1 MKTLFKRTLAILMA
15 ILVLNQVFFPCVA
28 FALTSGPNSPEA
40 SSFEPV
46 DTTDMVN
53 PLTGD
58 FTYGMP
64 LLEVPGPEGGYP
76 LSLSYHAG
84 IQPNEDASWVGLGW
98 SLNPGAITRNVN
110 GYPDDFKDITN
121 TARSY
126 WSGGTTKTVGVSV
139 GIGLGPASVN
149 FGLSFS
155 QDTYRGF
162 GVGGSLG
169 VGVGIY
175 QSNSGT
181 SVGTIGFSVGISPY
195 GEPYAGLN
203 GGLSFG
209 QATKEGMKL
218 NLDASLNVGNS
229 VSVGAGASVGWGN
242 GERGIKKMQGSFLG
256 LSIDSDGG
264 KFSGSVLGIASSV
277 NNANEGRIQ
286 TESSGWSFS
295 IPLGI
300 NIGISSTYTR
310 YWSDETVNV
319 ATNGVLYQPTG
330 VSNANYFDNRAFDT
344 YRMLNPDRTNPLISN
359 DPDKIAGGTYPD
371 FDNYN
376 VSAQGLSGSMRPYI
390 YQKTI
395 YAQNKINN
403 EDHNNDVV
411 ARLVASNVNEPN
423 KFAFRFINDFSN
435 SYRQESV
442 NPTVS
447 QFNFANAVY
456 GNNDQNYG
464 YDASENRL
472 AGSKHVQYFT
482 HEEISSGNAKAKGL
496 ISGPGNGYL
505 FDLNP
510 EIVAKQIGAFMITN
524 ASGVT
529 YHFALPVYS
538 MEETVYSERIARP
551 SGSLTYNSLYK
562 HFKYAYNWMLTA
574 ITGPDYIDR
583 NNNGDVD
590 DEDWGYWI
598 QFNYGKWSDSY
609 GWRNPSEGFHRDI
622 DNGFQSY
629 SKGFKEIYYLNSI
642 KTRSHVAIFEKSYRA
657 DGKSV
662 SDYFPFLNNNGGV
675 PSDNNG
681 TVSSLKLNKIY
692 LMKAEDYKEIATN
705 PYLPNLPPNDGWI
718 SMLDK
723 KEGRLFWTTN
733 FTYKTIQNYGG
744 VIDDLDTADPSIAN
758 KIKSKAIR
766 TIKFNYDYS
775 LAKGTY
781 NSYDPNFDR
790 YATPAVNTQ
799 NYPRLG
805 KLTLL
810 SVESLGLNETAVSP
824 PIEFEYDLDPNQ
836 PENKDYIQFVNGT
849 AGPGI
854 QTSVANKFSKGDIL
868 KFKIGSVD
876 HYCVLTAEL
885 GNYYPVRYIQGGHPN
900 YPGLVEAIRTKNPP
914 YNKDRYDMWGM
925 YKSDYIGVSSSEN
938 INRVTT
944 SISNRST
951 DVWSL
956 RKIKTSLGAE
966 INVNYEGDSYRGSVL
981 NKNKSFI
988 LSNLYRNGSNYT
1000 FDVEYP
1006 EGNLTDIFAVGN
1018 KVDFLLLKRIVH
1030 AFPIPNRNSYE
1041 TIDSKSYAPAEVISV
1056 LNNKITVKV
1065 NAALDAKI
1073 NQAISGTFSS
1083 SIVTGNLL
1091 ARDVDKLY
1099 GGGIRVKNL
1108 EVNAMD
1114 GYVKRTKYNYDLPT
1128 IGQASSISSGVTPYE
1143 PIMFDAD
1150 MAAQI
1155 INNGAEVIIGQ
1166 TKESYINIYR
1176 TALYKEMHHLVHL
1189 ARELPSAGVMYEYV
1203 TIQDE
1208 VVAPDGTLSQVPG
1221 KTMYQYEVFK
1231 ANMLGKKE
1239 YGFENVGNTR
1249 VLNMGIKDY
1258 TSRIG
1263 NLRRMVAYDDK
1274 GNKLTEVINHYLHDP
1289 IADMSFAKQSYEY
1302 DFYLGNY
1309 DQQGVI
1315 QERYGDARTVYEG
1328 GTPIYRTV
1336 MSSRENYPSIMTG
1349 TTQIDYKNGMSIK
1362 QENLA
1367 FDFYNGQIT
1376 KTLTSDSYGNQFM
1389 NEVVPAY
1396 RKYATMGLKVNE
1408 SINGSR
1414 KHMLSQE
1421 ASNTTYK
1428 VNEQKQKIGI
1438 ISASVQTWGTDVPVL
1453 DPSGEPTTIGQSE
1466 IWRKKA
1472 NYAWMPNGATASNI
1486 TGINDFQEFSFNGSN
1501 TASWKKTGEIKLYNV
1516 YSNALEAT
1524 DINDIASTSK
1534 MGYGNTKVTLNGG
1547 PAKYDEIVHANAEDA
1562 FQKNGVSYFP
1572 GNIKLE
1578 NGTITTSNAHT
1589 GSKSVSI
1596 EQGQKTFVY
1605 TVPVAKLDQTRN
1617 YVASVWIKP
1626 SSGAPEGKLYY
1637 QVNEGTEHANTPTYQ
1652 KQAGGWYLLEM
1663 TIPKAVLTSGN
1674 LKVGVK
1680 NMATTASYVD
1690 DFRFQPLD
1698 AGTTAYVYD
1707 HHTGELTH
1715 VLDNNN
1721 LFTKYEYDATG
1732 RLVKV
1737 YKEVLGKSNI
1747 PLVKEYSYNYGK
1759 FNRTTTIP
1767 QPSNEVYARLEP
1779 YYFFNYNNEYADF
1792 YVKFYSD
1799 ANCTQPLN
1807 IANHL
1812 MVNFKTTTT
1821 TIVGVSVQSY
1831 DTYGSANAISGNNH
1845 VLLNT
1850 YATSECYEGPGGGGI
1865 SWRVPANEIP
1875 IPGEWICTSR
1885 MVTLMPGAGYVIV
1898 Y

>member
-46 DTTDMVN
+46 DTTDMIN

-58 FTYGMP
+58 FTYGLP

-110 GYPDDFKDITN
+110 GYPDDFKDVTN
-121 TARSY
+121 TIRSY
-126 WSGGTTKTVGVSV
+126 WSGGTTKTVGVDV

-162 GVGGSLG
+162 GVGWSVG
-169 VGVGIY
+169 VGVGVWK
-175 QSNSGT
+175 SASGMVNG
-181 SVGTIGFSVGISPY
+181 SVGFTVGVTPY
-195 GEPYAGLN
+195 GESYAGIN

-209 QATKEGMKL
+209 KANEEGMKL
-218 NLDASLNVGNS
+218 GIGGGITMGNS
-229 VSVGAGASVGWGN
+229 ISAGAGASVSYSN
-242 GERGIKKMQGSFLG
+242 GKSGSKNIQASFLG
-256 LSIDSDGG
+256 LSINSGDG
-264 KFSGSVLGIASSV
+264 KVSLSVGGGASSV
-277 NNANEGRIQ
+277 NSANAGRIQ
-286 TESSGWSFS
+286 TESSGWSFG
-295 IPLGI
+295 IPLPGI
-300 NIGISSTYTR
+300 SIGISSTYTR
-310 YWSDETVNV
+310 YWSDETAYV
-319 ATNGVLYQPTG
+319 ATNGVLYQPSG
-330 VSNANYFDNRAFDT
+330 VSNANYFDNRAYDT
-344 YRMLNPDRTNPLISN
+344 YRLLNPDRTNPLISN
-359 DPDKIAGGTYPD
+359 DPDKIVGGTYPD
-371 FDNYN
+371 FDSYN

-403 EDHNNDVV
+403 QDHNNDVV
-411 ARLVASNVNEPN
+411 ARLVASNVSESN

-435 SYRQESV
+435 SYRQESI

-464 YDASENRL
+464 YDTNENRL

-482 HEEISSGNAKAKGL
+482 NEEINSGSARNKGFVPYA
-496 ISGPGNGYL
+496 GGGFNGYP
-505 FDLNP
+505 NSQ
-510 EIVAKQIGAFMITN
+510 EYAKQIGGFMITN

-529 YHFALPVYS
+529 YHYALPVYS
-538 MEETVYSERIARP
+538 MHETVYTEKISRKN
-551 SGSLTYNSLYK
+551 GHTYNDLSK
-562 HFKYAYNWMLTA
+562 SSQYAYNWLLTA
-574 ITGPDYIDR
+574 ITGPDYIDK
-583 NNNGDVD
+583 NENSLLDS
-590 DEDWGYWI
+590 EDWGYWVK
-598 QFNYGKWSDSY
+598 FNYGKWSDYY

-622 DNGFQSY
+622 DNDFQSY
-629 SKGFKEIYYLNSI
+629 SRGFKEIYYLNNI
-642 KTRSHVAIFEKSYRA
+642 KTRSHVAVFEKAYRA

-662 SDYFPFLNNNGGV
+662 SDIPYYLNNGGI
-675 PSDNNG
+675 PSDNAG

-692 LMKAEDYKEIATN
+692 LMKIEDYDAMRYH
-705 PYLPNLPPNDGWI
+705 PDYGNLPEEWGSWLTSLGGQHDIQQGYT
-718 SMLDK
+718 SALHRYSTVLDDK
-723 KEGRLFWTTN
+723 
-733 FTYKTIQNYGG
+733 
-744 VIDDLDTADPSIAN
+744 DTAVPAIAN
-758 KIKSKAIR
+758 TLKTKSIR

-775 LAKGTY
+775 LAQGTY

-790 YATPAVNTQ
+790 YAAQPVDTKS
-799 NYPRLG
+799 YPRLG

-810 SVESLGLNETAVSP
+810 SVETLGLNETAISP

-876 HYCVLTAEL
+876 HYCVLMAEL

-900 YPGLVEAIRTKNPP
+900 YPGLVEAVRTKNPP
-914 YNKDRYDMWGM
+914 YHKDRYDIWGM
-925 YKSDYIGVSSSEN
+925 YKSDYIGVSSNEN

-944 SISNRST
+944 STSNRST

-966 INVNYEGDSYRGSVL
+966 ININYEGDSYRGSVL

-988 LSNLYRNGSNYT
+988 LSNPQKNGLNYT

-1006 EGNLTDIFAVGN
+1006 EGNLADIFSMGS
-1018 KVDFLLLKRIVH
+1018 KVDFLLLRRTQYVNIW
-1030 AFPIPNRNSYE
+1030 PPQNYMRNSYE
-1041 TIDSKSYAPAEVISV
+1041 TIDSKAYAPAEVVSV
-1056 LNNKITVKV
+1056 LNNKITIKI
-1065 NAALDAKI
+1065 NAALDAKVQEQKPFEVSVI
-1073 NQAISGTFSS
+1073 A
-1083 SIVTGNLL
+1083 TGNLL

-1099 GGGIRVKNL
+1099 GGGVRVKNL
-1108 EVNAMD
+1108 EINSMD

-1128 IGQASSISSGVTPYE
+1128 IGQTSSISSGVTPYE

-1150 MAAQI
+1150 NAAQV
-1155 INNGAEVIIGQ
+1155 INSGEVISGQ
-1166 TKESYINIYR
+1166 TKEGYINAYR
-1176 TALYKEMHHLVHL
+1176 TALYKEMHYLVHF
-1189 ARELPSAGVMYEYV
+1189 ARELPSAGVMYEYITV
-1203 TIQDE
+1203 QDE
-1208 VVAPDGTLSQVPG
+1208 VQAPDGTLSQVAG

-1239 YGFENVGNTR
+1239 YGFENVNNTR

-1258 TSRIG
+1258 TNRVG
-1263 NLRRMVAYDDK
+1263 NLKRMVAYDDK

-1315 QERYGDARTVYEG
+1315 QERYGDARTVFEG

-1336 MSSRENYPSIMTG
+1336 MSSREHYPSIMTG
-1349 TTQIDYKNGMSIK
+1349 TTQIDYKNGTSIK

-1376 KTLTSDSYGNQFM
+1376 KTLTSDSYGNKFM

-1396 RKYATMGLKVNE
+1396 RKYAAMGLKVNE
-1408 SINGSR
+1408 STNGSR

-1438 ISASVQTWGTDVPVL
+1438 IAASVQTWGTDVPVL
-1453 DPSGEPTTIGQSE
+1453 DPSGDPTSFGQSE

-1472 NYAWMPNGATASNI
+1472 NYAWMPNGATASNV

-1501 TASWKKTGEIKLYNV
+1501 TASWKKTSEVKLYNV

-1524 DINDIASTSK
+1524 DINNIASSSK
-1534 MGYGNTKVTLNGG
+1534 MGYKNTKITLSGG

-1578 NGTITTSNAHT
+1578 NGTVTTSTAHT
-1589 GSKSVSI
+1589 GNKSVSI
-1596 EQGQKTFVY
+1596 GQGQKTFVY

-1617 YVASVWIKP
+1617 YVASVWVKP

-1637 QVNEGTEHANTPTYQ
+1637 QVNEGTEYANTPTYQ

-1663 TIPKAVLTSGN
+1663 TIPKTALTNGN

-1721 LFTKYEYDATG
+1721 LFIKYEYDATG

-1747 PLVKEYSYNYGK
+1747 PLIKEYSYNYGK
-1759 FNRTTTIP
+1759 FNRTTTP
-1767 QPSNEVYARLEP
+1767 HPSNEVYARLEP

-1807 IANHL
+1807 IANNL

-1821 TIVGVSVQSY
+1821 TIAGVSVQSY

-1865 SWRVPANEIP
+1865 SWRVPENEIP